1 MTPSALAGLTAAELL
16 DAADTLLVYRRAGE
30 SIEPF
35 LCLSAADDVIGYC
48 GHVDLGQ
55 GIRTALT
62 QIVAEELDVPP
73 AAVEMVLGDTA
84 RAPNQGPTIASDTIQ
99 HTAVP
104 LRRAAAQ
111 ARAAL
116 LARAAGRLGVP
127 VSELRVEDGL
137 IGTEGGNRRIAYGEL
152 LAGERIRLELDDGHP
167 VKPVSE
173 YRIVGRPQPRVDI
186 PAKVAGR
193 AVFVHDLRVDG
204 MLHGRVV
211 RPPYAGVDH
220 GPFVGTSL
228 VAVDEGSVAHL
239 PGFIAVV
246 AIGDF
251 VGVVAE
257 REEQAIAAAEAL
269 RVDWKPVPVLPD
281 LDDLATALRAN
292 PSTPR
297 RVEDRGDVEAAL
309 AGSATRLT
317 RRYVWPYQ
325 MHGSIGPSCAVA
337 DIGPDGARVW
347 AGTQNPHPLRADIAR
362 LLDLPEAAVDL
373 VRMEAA
379 GCYGRNCAD
388 DVAADAALLSRA
400 VGRPVRVQLTREQEH
415 LWEPKGTAQLMEVD
429 GGLDAAGDAVAYDY
443 QSRYPSNAAPTLALL
458 LTGKVAPVAQV
469 LEMGDRTSIPPYD
482 YANRRVTIHDM
493 PPIVRASWLRG
504 VSALPNTFAH
514 ESWIDEAAAAAQID
528 PIEYRLRYLH
538 DPRARDL
545 VERTAAEAGWVPRT
559 RWGTEGGEGD
569 ILRGRGFAYAL
580 YVHSKFPGYG
590 AAWSAWV
597 ADVEV
602 NRTTGEVAVT
612 RIVNGH
618 DAGLMIN
625 PAGVQHQIHGNIV
638 QSISRATRE
647 EVRFEAGLPAV
658 REWGGYPIVGF
669 PDVPPIDTLMVERPD
684 QPPLG
689 AGESASVPS
698 AAAIANAIYDACG
711 IRFREP
717 PFTPEKVKAALAREG
732 LLAPPATQPS
742 VPIPALASPPAP
754 RRSGRGWKAWLLGA
768 GAVVAGAVAAAMPW
782 RAEIA
787 PIARPDP
794 SVYAAGTIER
804 GRQLAALGNCA
815 VCHTG
820 PDGVVNA
827 GGHAMATPF
836 GTVYSTNLTPDP
848 ETGIGAW
855 SYPAFERAMRQ
866 GISRDGHHLYPA
878 FPYPHFTRVADADMQ
893 ALYAY
898 LMAQPAVRSTPPK
911 TALPFPLNLRP
922 LMAGWN
928 ALFLRQGEL
937 QPEPAQ
943 SAEWNRGR
951 TLVEGLGHCSACH
964 TPRNA
969 LGAEKAGDAARL
981 AGGWAEGWEA
991 PALTALSRAPVPWD
1005 AGELYQYL
1013 RTGYS
1018 RLHGPAGG
1026 PMAPVVAEL
1035 SALPDTD
1042 IRAMATYLA
1051 SLNPPDPGAD
1061 IRTAQAE
1068 SVSASTVESVAA
1080 SPAARLYDGACAVCH
1095 EGGERPDLFG
1105 IRPSLAFNSN
1115 LHSDRPDNLIRVILD
1130 GAAGPAAGQ
1139 HGAMPAFRDTLTDR
1153 QLADLVAY
1161 LRGRFAPGR
1170 PAWQD
1175 VGETVRRLR

>member
-1 MTPSALAGLTAAELL
+1 MTPSALARLTAAELL
-16 DAADTLLVYRRAGE
+16 EAADTLLVYRRAGE
-30 SIEPF
+30 AVEPF
-35 LCLSAADDVIGYC
+35 ICLSAADDIIGYC

-73 AAVEMVLGDTA
+73 GAVEMVLGDTA

-116 LARAAGRLGVP
+116 LARAAARLGVP
-127 VSELRVEDGL
+127 VADLRVEDGL
-137 IGTEGGNRRIAYGEL
+137 IGTAGGNRRLAYGEL
-152 LAGERIRLELDDGHP
+152 LAGERIRLELDDSHP
-167 VKPVSE
+167 VKPAAE
-173 YRIVGRPQPRVDI
+173 YRVVGRSQPRVDI
-186 PAKVAGR
+186 PAKVAGH

-204 MLHGRVV
+204 MVHGRVV

-251 VGVVAE
+251 IGVVAE
-257 REEQAIAAAEAL
+257 REEQAIAAAAAL
-269 RVDWKPVPVLPD
+269 RVEWKPVPTLPD

-415 LWEPKGTAQLMEVD
+415 LWEPKGAAQLMEVD

-443 QSRYPSNAAPTLALL
+443 QSRYPSNGAPTLALL
-458 LTGKVAPVAQV
+458 LTGKVPPVPQV
-469 LEMGDRTSIPPYD
+469 VEMGDRTSIPPYD

-493 PPIVRASWLRG
+493 PPILRAAWLRG

-514 ESWIDEAAAAAQID
+514 ESWIDEAAAAAQVD
-528 PIEYRLRYLH
+528 PVEYRLRYLH

-602 NRTTGEVAVT
+602 NRATGEVAVT

-658 REWGGYPIVGF
+658 RDWGGYPIVGF

-717 PFTPEKVKAALAREG
+717 PFTPEKVKEALARDGMLAPSAARASTPPAALA
-732 LLAPPATQPS
+732 
-742 VPIPALASPPAP
+742 ALPAP

-794 SVYAAGTIER
+794 SVYSAETIER
-804 GRQLAALGNCA
+804 GRLLAALGDCA

-820 PDGVVNA
+820 PDGVANA
-827 GGHAMATPF
+827 GGHGMETPF
-836 GTVYSTNLTPDP
+836 GTVYSTNITPDP

-855 SYPAFERAMRQ
+855 SYTAFERAMRE

-878 FPYPHFTRVADADMQ
+878 FPYPHFTRIADADMQ

-898 LMAQPAVRSTPPK
+898 LMAQPAVRSTPPR
-911 TALPFPLNLRP
+911 TALPFPMNLRP
-922 LMAGWN
+922 LVAGWN

-951 TLVEGLGHCSACH
+951 YLVEGLGHCSACH
-964 TPRNA
+964 APRNA
-969 LGAEKAGDAARL
+969 LGAEQGGDAARL

-1018 RLHGPAGG
+1018 ALHGPAGG

-1035 SALPDTD
+1035 SALPDAD
-1042 IRAMATYLA
+1042 IRAMAAYLA
-1051 SLNPPDPGAD
+1051 SLNPTDPGAD
-1061 IRTAQAE
+1061 ARAAQVEA
-1068 SVSASTVESVAA
+1068 VAASTIEPVAA

-1130 GAAGPAAGQ
+1130 GAAGPAAGL
-1139 HGAMPAFRDTLTDR
+1139 HGAMPAFRGALTDR

-1170 PAWQD
+1170 PAWPEL
-1175 VGETVRRLR
+1175 GEAVRRLR